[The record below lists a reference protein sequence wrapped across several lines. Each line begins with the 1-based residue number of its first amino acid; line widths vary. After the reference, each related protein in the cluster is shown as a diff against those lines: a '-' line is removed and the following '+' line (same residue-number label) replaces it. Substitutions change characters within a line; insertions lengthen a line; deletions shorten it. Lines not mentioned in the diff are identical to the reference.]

1 MLSLYTITKY
11 SVSSVLVRFQ
21 FTSVKDESMA
31 VSMKLVYTTESNR
44 SNLTDWNVK
53 ISFTDIIDATNNPLE
68 FRDFGKPLVLYKI
81 DRNFLVVIPKL
92 NPNMF
97 FYIKLKIE
105 FDQNFMVIHEYTAAT
120 RAVMLSGK

>member
-31 VSMKLVYTTESNR
+31 VSMKLFYTTESNR